1 MRIFLT
7 FWLLFSCTTLLAQ
20 PHTPTENRELS
31 RGYLMPYA
39 SAADA
44 ATGAANHRYGALI
57 EEWSLNGNTFTADFT
72 VPFAW
77 TNRQVI
83 VRVES
88 ASAPY
93 EVCINGRSVAYNADP
108 NTPSDFLITKEVK
121 EGRNRIELRL
131 EGENP
136 LRAIEGWKRGNTT
149 PAIGRVTVFSSPTM
163 GIRDVLVR
171 TAMSEEPHRAN
182 AEFGVIV
189 KSYALNP
196 RTVRIYYDLLTP
208 QGEPVAQGHSDLTLR
223 MRGEDTIRFMAS
235 IPDTLL
241 WSTTKPQHH
250 QTTTPLNYNTTKP

>member
-20 PHTPTENRELS
+20 PHTPTENRELP

-39 SAADA
+39 SATDA
-44 ATGAANHRYGALI
+44 SSGIANHRYGALI
-57 EEWSLNGNTFTADFT
+57 EEWTLDGKTFSADFT

-83 VRVES
+83 LHIES

-93 EVCINGRSVAYNADP
+93 EVCINGRSAAYNADP
-108 NTPSDFLITKEVK
+108 NTPADFLITKSTK

-131 EGENP
+131 ESANP
-136 LRAIEGWKRGNTT
+136 LQAIEGWKKPHTS

-171 TAMSEEPHRAN
+171 TTMSEEPHRAN

-196 RTVRIYYDLLTP
+196 RTVRI
-208 QGEPVAQGHSDLTLR
+208 
-223 MRGEDTIRFMAS
+223 
-235 IPDTLL
+235 
-241 WSTTKPQHH
+241 
-250 QTTTPLNYNTTKP
+250 